1 MKKNIGATYSAWS
14 IGLEFIVKNIK
25 GESTEAI
32 LVILSG
38 SVVYIIL
45 NVANINTISALQE
58 AEYSLILVTFYSVLD
73 VTYMYVRQDS
83 YKQMPTVH
91 SRTFE
96 FINSIGSYISRRE
109 KHKEHA

>member
-1 MKKNIGATYSAWS
+1 MIYR
-14 IGLEFIVKNIK
+14 FIVKNIK
-25 GESTEAI
+25 GESTEVI
-32 LVILSG
+32 LVNHISG

-45 NVANINTISALQE
+45 NVANINTISALPE
-58 AEYSLILVTFYSVLD
+58 KEYSLILVTFYSVLD

-83 YKQMPTVH
+83 YKQTPTVH

-109 KHKEHA
+109 KHKDQA